1 MTKTLGIQCFGS
13 KTGGDNNFYSEKLK
27 RQVRSGSLHD
37 RLWPRPL
44 AFGEPVELSHK
55 RFWPLRPTRLP
66 ASWCA
71 EKPSK
76 PGIKDLFVT
85 IFNAYS
91 AIPLCAPACAI
102 NRSKKQRT
110 SPTSRFTNRL
120 LFDMEAQEALALNA
134 LETLP
139 CDGLMARH

>member
-1 MTKTLGIQCFGS
+1 MGTQCFAS
-13 KTGGDNNFYSEKLK
+13 KTGGDNNFYSKKLK

-55 RFWPLRPTRLP
+55 RFWPLRHTCLP
-66 ASWCA
+66 AFWCA

-76 PGIKDLFVT
+76 PGIKDLFFHPGT
-85 IFNAYS
+85 PSS

-102 NRSKKQRT
+102 NRNQKQRT

-120 LFDMEAQEALALNA
+120 LFDMEAPEALALNA

>member
-1 MTKTLGIQCFGS
+1 MGIQCFGS
-13 KTGGDNNFYSEKLK
+13 KTGGDNNFYSEKFK
-27 RQVRSGSLHD
+27 RQVRSGSLYD

-55 RFWPLRPTRLP
+55 RFWPLRPTFLP

-76 PGIKDLFVT
+76 AGIKDLFFHPGT
-85 IFNAYS
+85 PSS
-91 AIPLCAPACAI
+91 AIPLFAPACAI
-102 NRSKKQRT
+102 NRSQRQRT
-110 SPTSRFTNRL
+110 FTNRF
-120 LFDMEAQEALALNA
+120 LFRMEAPEVLALNA